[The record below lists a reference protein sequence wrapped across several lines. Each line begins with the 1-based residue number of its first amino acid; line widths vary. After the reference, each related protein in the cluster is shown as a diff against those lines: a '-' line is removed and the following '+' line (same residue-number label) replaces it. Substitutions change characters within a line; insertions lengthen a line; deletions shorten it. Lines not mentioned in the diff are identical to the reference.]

1 MDFYN
6 NFIKLCNS
14 IGKAPSAV
22 AEEVPFGKSQISR
35 WKEGGGIN
43 DATAL
48 KIANY
53 FGITLDEFMGSNM
66 SEEGTPLVA
75 TAQSFSQA
83 EILTIKKIRALDE
96 HGKKMVDY
104 VIAEELR
111 RMEDEAK
118 KEAKENQRNKII
130 PLFGTAAA
138 AGPGEP
144 DTGNPFEDYEVAEE
158 SPAEFAVR
166 ISGDSMEPYLRDQ
179 EIVLCTKR
187 RPNVG
192 EITVVMV
199 NGCLLCKQYIP
210 EGRNILLRS
219 TNRERSDCDY
229 TIFAS
234 SQDTVRCYGTV
245 IHDRIP
251 LADQ

>member
-1 MDFYN
+1 MMLKEYREKASLSRQTVADYLGVSRQAYGN
-6 NFIKLCNS
+6 YENGNREPDIETLLKL
-14 IGKAPSAV
+14 
-22 AEEVPFGKSQISR
+22 AE
-35 WKEGGGIN
+35 
-43 DATAL
+43 
-48 KIANY
+48 Y
-53 FGITLDEFMGSNM
+53 FGTTVDSLLRQSP
-66 SEEGTPLVA
+66 EGTYPP
-75 TAQSFSQA
+75 S
-83 EILTIKKIRALDE
+83 EIEINIIKRIRALDE
-96 HGKKMVDY
+96 HGRKMVDY
-104 VIAEELR
+104 VISEETRRIEEEKR
-111 RMEDEAK
+111 RMRDEML
-118 KEAKENQRNKII
+118 RYKII
-130 PLFGTAAA
+130 PLFGASAA

-144 DTGNPFEDYEVAEE
+144 DTGNPFEDYEVPED
-158 SPAEFAVR
+158 SKAEFAVR